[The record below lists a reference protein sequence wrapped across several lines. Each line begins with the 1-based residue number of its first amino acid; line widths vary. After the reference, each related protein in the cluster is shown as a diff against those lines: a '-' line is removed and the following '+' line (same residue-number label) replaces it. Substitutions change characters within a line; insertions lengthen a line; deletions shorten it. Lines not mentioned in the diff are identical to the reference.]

1 MGRGRNHLDRD
12 LRALV
17 ADLVGIFALQVTVL
31 ALVGAILG
39 ALFVLSLFPLARTA
53 KAESFLLG
61 SAYGLTLA
69 VVLATLFNI
78 SIPTN

>member
-1 MGRGRNHLDRD
+1 MTP
-12 LRALV
+12 
-17 ADLVGIFALQVTVL
+17 IFVLQVTVL
-31 ALVGAILG
+31 ALVGAILA
-39 ALFVLSLFPLARTA
+39 ALFVLSMFQPDRTT

-78 SIPTN
+78 SIPTS